1 MTPLFKKLNYKG
13 QEQVFVLR
21 APEEF
26 EGALEELATEGPVNV
41 SREIAENSNVDFAIC
56 FAKTLTDIDGIAETV
71 DGRLSS
77 DATVW
82 ISYPK
87 KSSKKYTCEFNRD
100 NGFNAIG
107 AIGLEPVRQVAIDAD
122 WSALRFRKVENI
134 KTITR
139 RESFV
144 ISKQGKERTSQKG
157 K

>member
-13 QEQVFVLR
+13 QEEIFVLR

-26 EGALEELATEGPVNV
+26 EGALEELAQETQVGIFH
-41 SREIAENSNVDFAIC
+41 EIAENSTVDFAIC
-56 FAKTLTDIDGIAETV
+56 FAKTLVDIDGIAEAV
-71 DGRLSS
+71 DGKLSS

-87 KSSKKYTCEFNRD
+87 KSSKKYSCEFNRD
-100 NGFNAIG
+100 NGFEAVG

-122 WSALRFRKVENI
+122 WSALRFRRVENI
-134 KTITR
+134 KTMIR
-139 RESFV
+139 RESFA